1 MTDQEFQAAFEEHK
15 DAVYR
20 FAWRM
25 MNSPAAAEDVAQDVF
40 LSLLRQRGRFDPSRG
55 RLRSFLLGIT
65 RNLVLK
71 RWRDENQ
78 WDELGDEHLPV
89 VAVSTQRNDIALIVG
104 EAVRALPLLQRE
116 VLILSEYEHLSLE
129 EIARAV
135 DGKGRG
141 DGKGD
146 GPGGIDGSDGGCC
159 QGPYRIF
166 GGITAPTILYRVE
179 PEYSEEARRARYQ
192 GTVVLETIIRKDG
205 RVDVVQLVRSVG
217 FGLDQNA
224 IQALKEWRFRPAT
237 KDGVPVDVTMNIE
250 VSFHL
255 R

>member
-1 MTDQEFQAAFEEHK
+1 MLGNSLKAATAYLAIKCVNKATTHFLFRGGVSFRPGTGNCNLVTDQEFQAAFEEHK

-116 VLILSEYEHLSLE
+116 VLILSEYEELSLE

-135 DGKGRG
+135 
-141 DGKGD
+141 
-146 GPGGIDGSDGGCC
+146 
-159 QGPYRIF
+159 
-166 GGITAPTILYRVE
+166 E
-179 PEYSEEARRARYQ
+179 SEVGTVKSRLHRARENLRRMLGPMKPRDEVRSIH
-192 GTVVLETIIRKDG
+192 GTVK
-205 RVDVVQLVRSVG
+205 
-217 FGLDQNA
+217 
-224 IQALKEWRFRPAT
+224 
-237 KDGVPVDVTMNIE
+237 
-250 VSFHL
+250 
-255 R
+255 